1 MKRTVGR
8 FLLVSLLGAIAVVPA
23 LADTVLYNNGTA
35 SSYTTKSYEVS
46 GGIFTVT
53 DSFTLAQASVVD
65 GANFGIWVIS
75 GSTVT
80 AIDWQ
85 IIDSGNTVLASGAAT
100 DLAGPLVGTATIAG
114 VVHYSI
120 YQDST
125 SIADLS
131 LGAGTYF
138 LALDNAAAT
147 SPTPP
152 YEQEVLWDISNGPS
166 TAEQNVLGSIPSE
179 TFEILGPSA
188 ATPEPSSILLLGTG
202 LVGLG
207 GFLRRRLMIG

>member
-1 MKRTVGR
+1 M
-8 FLLVSLLGAIAVVPA
+8 GAIAAVPA
-23 LADTVLYNNGTA
+23 LADTVLYDNGTA
-35 SSYTTKSYEVS
+35 SSYTDQAYEVS
-46 GGIFTVT
+46 GGIFSVT

-65 GANFGIWVIS
+65 GANFGIWVVT
-75 GSTVT
+75 GATVT
-80 AIDWQ
+80 ALDWR
-85 IIDSGNTVLASGAAT
+85 ITDSGGTVLASGAAT

-114 VVHYSI
+114 VTHYSI

-138 LALDNAAAT
+138 LGLYDATAT
-147 SPTPP
+147 SPTG
-152 YEQEVLWDISNGPS
+152 EQTVLWDISNGPS
-166 TAEQNVLGSIPSE
+166 TAVQTVTGSVPSE

-188 ATPEPSSILLLGTG
+188 ATPEPSSIVLLGTG
-202 LVGLG
+202 VAGLA